1 MAMVAAAS
9 GTDFGVAGV
18 QPEPRA
24 GYHDSQARERSLEA
38 FSRAVWQRHDHGGH
52 RPGPTHPRPTRSFP
66 PNWPLLALD
75 PCLPHPEIPPP
86 PPTLPPPKRLPRLE
100 DVARWSKP
108 RTLQRP
114 ANRAGGLVAVGS

>member
-38 FSRAVWQRHDHGGH
+38 FSRAVWQRPDHGGP
-52 RPGPTHPRPTRSFP
+52 RPGPTHPWPTGSFHVH
-66 PNWPLLALD
+66 WPLPAIGLVLANWTSTGAGAADSPLVEAIKVD
-75 PCLPHPEIPPP
+75 LMYPPP
-86 PPTLPPPKRLPRLE
+86 AP
-100 DVARWSKP
+100 AREC
-108 RTLQRP
+108 Q
-114 ANRAGGLVAVGS
+114 G